1 MENLCNNPK
10 EPTTFS
16 FITKAANFFNEC
28 PCVCSVSSCLGVI
41 STSFKIADLH
51 DIAS

>member
-1 MENLCNNPK
+1 MENLCNNQK

-16 FITKAANFFNEC
+16 FITKAANFLNEC

-41 STSFKIADLH
+41 STPVKIVDLH
-51 DIAS
+51 DSAS